1 MRRDLDAMRVGS
13 PTSSLHLMDML
24 DLLLNDVEELVGE
37 CARPP
42 VQTPTQFPPTMD
54 ALGAEFTPGIPGP
67 EADRAV

>member
-1 MRRDLDAMRVGS
+1 
-13 PTSSLHLMDML
+13 MDML

-54 ALGAEFTPGIPGP
+54 ALGAKFTPGIPGP